1 MKKAEL
7 VFIPFPGWSHIVMT
21 FEISKFLVKQD
32 ERLSITVVLT
42 KSPFDSKVETFID
55 SLHSSSS
62 KPDGINLILL
72 PENNILSS
80 EIEPSIIMGKFME
93 YQKLH
98 VKEAV
103 TKLMRSNGDSP
114 GRIAGLVIDMLCSQ
128 IMDVADELGIPKYSF
143 FPSCAG
149 SLGVYLHLLTLYHEL
164 NVDLTKFK
172 NDRVT
177 ELHMPCFT
185 NPIPAGVLPD
195 VVLDKAGAELILN
208 HAKRIRETK
217 GVIMNTFIEL
227 ETQTIQTLSS
237 DLPPLYPVGPI
248 LNMILS
254 GDSLLK
260 SKGAHKNSDIINWLD
275 DQPPLSVVFLCFGS
289 LGEFSKEQLKEIADA
304 LQNCGFRFIW
314 SLRQAQK
321 DDITGLTEFTYPK
334 EVLPKEFF
342 DRTAGIGKV
351 IGWAPQ
357 LAILSHPSVGGFVTH
372 CGWNSMLESLSF
384 GVPVAAWPLYA
395 DHGPIAF
402 QMVRELGLGAEIKL
416 DYRLKCDYN
425 IHDEDV
431 IVTAKEIEEA
441 IRKVMEAESEMRK
454 RVKDMSEKCKKT
466 LLLGGSSYF
475 SIRRL
480 INDVINNIP

>member
-1 MKKAEL
+1 
-7 VFIPFPGWSHIVMT
+7 MT

-42 KSPFDSKVETFID
+42 KSPFDSKVGTLID

-62 KPDGINLILL
+62 KPDRINFVLL
-72 PENNILSS
+72 PENNILGS

-98 VKEAV
+98 VKQAV
-103 TKLMRSNGDSP
+103 TKLMQSNGDSP
-114 GRIAGLVIDMLCSQ
+114 GPVAGVVIDMLCSQ

-149 SLGVYLHLLTLYHEL
+149 SLGVYLHLLTLYDEL
-164 NVDLTKFK
+164 NVDVAKFK

-185 NPIPAGVLPD
+185 NPIPARVLPD
-195 VVLDKAGAELILN
+195 VILDKAGAELILD

-217 GVIMNTFIEL
+217 GVIMNTFMEL
-227 ETQTIQTLSS
+227 ETQTIQTLSC

-248 LNMILS
+248 LNMIL
-254 GDSLLK
+254 
-260 SKGAHKNSDIINWLD
+260 
-275 DQPPLSVVFLCFGS
+275 
-289 LGEFSKEQLKEIADA
+289 
-304 LQNCGFRFIW
+304 R
-314 SLRQAQK
+314 
-321 DDITGLTEFTYPK
+321 
-334 EVLPKEFF
+334 
-342 DRTAGIGKV
+342 
-351 IGWAPQ
+351 
-357 LAILSHPSVGGFVTH
+357 
-372 CGWNSMLESLSF
+372 
-384 GVPVAAWPLYA
+384 
-395 DHGPIAF
+395 
-402 QMVRELGLGAEIKL
+402 GAEIKL
-416 DYRLKCDYN
+416 DYRLKFDYN

-441 IRKVMEAESEMRK
+441 IKKVMEAESEMRK